1 VFCAVFAMGC
11 NLGVQDGRD
20 FRKEFSKWWT
30 SMFKGS
36 IKYGSKTVFDTFMNK
51 ETGNFDDWTG
61 RVKDLD

>member
-1 VFCAVFAMGC
+1 
-11 NLGVQDGRD
+11 
-20 FRKEFSKWWT
+20 
-30 SMFKGS
+30 MFKGS